1 MPLTYLAHVNIRH
14 LAETALQTS
23 AAGGIHIIP
32 KPVHPVNKVIK
43 TAEVWR
49 CLTAK
54 ESLFGHSRHQ
64 LASNEV
70 VCLVAKLLHKLMSEG
85 AIENVVL
92 NGHIFV
98 IQLRQEAQRGHV

>member
-1 MPLTYLAHVNIRH
+1 MALTYLARVNIRH

-23 AAGGIHIIP
+23 TAGGIHIIP
-32 KPVHPVNKVIK
+32 KSVHPVNKVIK

-49 CLTAK
+49 SLTAE

-64 LASNEV
+64 FASNKV
-70 VCLVAKLLHKLMSEG
+70 VCLVTKLLHKFMSEG

-92 NGHIFV
+92 NGHILV